1 MTWLSE
7 LSFATIINHPRLN
20 GSHLI
25 PKLSARHSD
34 SGHSS
39 CELSGVLVCNCSDME
54 ALSYD
59 VLSGATTQ
67 CLQKHGSSLQSLYSS

>member
-39 CELSGVLVCNCSDME
+39 CELSGVLGCNCSDME

-59 VLSGATTQ
+59 VLLGATTQ